1 MGFLI
6 RAVEGEGGGG
16 GGGGKGGI
24 KWKRV
29 SEEIVRLGGRY
40 KFGPSTCKKR
50 YLALVGEGVVVGGL
64 EGVETGNAGKRRRRR
79 KEGGFSAEGGEEEGE
94 EGVRGGGGGGGGG
107 IRRSTRRA

>member
-6 RAVEGEGGGG
+6 RAVEEER
-16 GGGGKGGI
+16 GGGKGGI

-50 YLALVGEGVVVGGL
+50 YLALVGDGVVGRL
-64 EGVETGNAGKRRRRR
+64 EGVETGNVGKRRRRR
-79 KEGGFSAEGGEEEGE
+79 KESDCTEGGGKEEEGL
-94 EGVRGGGGGGGGG
+94 GGGGGGGGD
-107 IRRSTRRA
+107 IRKSMRRA